1 MHYNI
6 KKLIDQYDK
15 NPKGNTDIIAS
26 DIQQL
31 YDIAKNENVMKN
43 VIWHAIINSWK
54 AGYSAGYNKA
64 KKENKTRK
72 EGVAK

>member
-6 KKLIDQYDK
+6 KNLIEQYDK
-15 NPKGNTDIIAS
+15 EDKGKADLLAS

-31 YDIAKNENVMKN
+31 YDTAQNSNVMQEI
-43 VIWHAIINSWK
+43 IWDAIINSWK

-64 KKENKTRK
+64 KREARK
-72 EGVAK
+72 KGQ